1 MPWRRAATLTCQEG
15 HVLWTSGNYLSPPK
29 AIERCECRDRQS
41 KASPVLLPLLFHL
54 GQPFSLE
61 GRIVHVEIRVD
72 HDLHG
77 RDPAEAAYG
86 LAFGYDFEATA
97 LMSEPDLAAFKRLIG
112 EREDFPAKLGNRDFH
127 GNSVPRCTLISV
139 HDVHLALT
147 RACVQYGPAA
157 LTIPLGKRWPR
168 LRKRFSRLF
177 ARIAG
182 RW

>member
-72 HDLHG
+72 HNLHG

-86 LAFGYDFEATA
+86 LAFRDDFEAA
-97 LMSEPDLAAFKRLIG
+97 SLVREPDLAAVESLIG
-112 EREDFPAKLGNRDFH
+112 KRENVAAKLGDGDFH
-127 GNSVPRCTLISV
+127 ERS
-139 HDVHLALT
+139 
-147 RACVQYGPAA
+147 
-157 LTIPLGKRWPR
+157 IP
-168 LRKRFSRLF
+168 
-177 ARIAG
+177 
-182 RW
+182 